1 MQAKISNNM
10 VEQMVSSNL
19 SKYGLGKCAS
29 IITTAT
35 SEVRDAQNGNKSRP
49 VSSFVKEAQAKSLSG
64 TSSGNVNCNLVYARR
79 KYDAELSNSDKNQT
93 TFQQA
98 AGDKKESF
106 AQNSIA
112 AATTTRTRNC
122 ENDQTME
129 HWNARFAQL
138 HNYLYQYDNSNQLE
152 VYVQKL
158 RSFSRDECNRHAVE
172 LERRTIQ
179 LTVQEGIEIKR
190 VNDLNVLGKSAVL
203 QSATDSWCKLECI
216 V

>member
-1 MQAKISNNM
+1 M
-10 VEQMVSSNL
+10 VEQMLSSNL

-29 IITTAT
+29 IITTTTATTTTNAT
-35 SEVRDAQNGNKSRP
+35 SEVRDAQNDHKSHP

-79 KYDAELSNSDKNQT
+79 KYDADLSNSDKNQT

-106 AQNSIA
+106 AQNSLA
-112 AATTTRTRNC
+112 AATTTGTRNC
-122 ENDQTME
+122 ENEQAIE
-129 HWNARFAQL
+129 HWNVRFAQL
-138 HNYLYQYDNSNQLE
+138 HSYLYQYDNSNQLE
-152 VYVQKL
+152 FYL
-158 RSFSRDECNRHAVE
+158 RSFSRDECNRHAIE
-172 LERRTIQ
+172 LERRAIQ

-203 QSATDSWCKLECI
+203 QSAADSWCKPECI